1 MIKNSRRLADVAAA
15 KLREMILADSLRTGE
30 PLSEIALAEE
40 LGVSRTPVREAITL
54 LESEGL
60 VRVVPGK
67 GAFVADMSLEDYK
80 EINDLRICL
89 EPLAAVSAIGN
100 IPDAKL
106 DEEIRIWARYKDM
119 VDRGEPLD
127 SEEIAA
133 ADGELHDLIARHCNN
148 RRLRQFLNILA
159 IQRSRLVFIMWRS
172 QKFNSEVIQ
181 QHLRILDC
189 LKRRD
194 PEGLREAM
202 LEHMELNNWYVLEKL
217 KSI

>member
-1 MIKNSRRLADVAAA
+1 
-15 KLREMILADSLRTGE
+15 MILADSLKTGE

-40 LGVSRTPVREAITL
+40 FGVSRTPVREAITL
-54 LESEGL
+54 LEGEGL

-67 GAFVADMSLEDYK
+67 GAFVADISLEDYK

-100 IPDAKL
+100 IPEAQL
-106 DEEIRIWARYKDM
+106 DEEVRIWTRYRDM
-119 VDRGEPLD
+119 VERGESLD
-127 SEEIAA
+127 SEEIAQ
-133 ADGELHDLIARHCNN
+133 ADGELHDLIARYCNN
-148 RRLRQFLNILA
+148 SRLRQFLNILA

-189 LKRRD
+189 FKRRD
-194 PEGLREAM
+194 AEGLREEM
-202 LEHMELNNWYVLEKL
+202 QGHMELNNWYMLEKL
-217 KSI
+217 KA